1 MFGGLLSG
9 GEYNGTFTN
18 DIQRIHLPTGTA
30 TIVGHLP
37 VALAHA
43 MGADVGGQLLVI
55 GGSTPTTTSAAVY
68 RFNPATNAISR
79 VATLP
84 APLTDAA
91 VATIGNSA
99 YLLSGISAGPRSTQS
114 SASPQRAE
122 LQPVSHRVLCGS
134 AASLMR
140 GFGGEPASVSVTS
153 FIDQHNQWAL
163 LLLFALVALSRSDC
177 RYRARQR

>member
-1 MFGGLLSG
+1 VWATQDGKSFRVVARLPQPVRYPAVAAHGSDVYVFGGLLSG

-43 MGADVGGQLLVI
+43 MGAALDGQLLVI

-68 RFNPATNAISR
+68 RFDPATNTSSH

-91 VATIGNSA
+91 VATIGNST
-99 YLLSGISAGPRSTQS
+99 YLLDGINNGRPLDTIIRVTAAG
-114 SASPQRAE
+114 
-122 LQPVSHRVLCGS
+122 
-134 AASLMR
+134 
-140 GFGGEPASVSVTS
+140 
-153 FIDQHNQWAL
+153 
-163 LLLFALVALSRSDC
+163 
-177 RYRARQR
+177 